1 MERADFESFVIEAVK
16 DLPKYFKEKMENIS
30 IIVEDFP
37 SFDIQKQMGH
47 GPYGLLG
54 IYQGVPYR
62 KRGFWYGNVMPDKII
77 IFQKPIEN
85 IAKTDEEIKV
95 WVRKVVMHEIG
106 HYYGLSEDELR
117 KAGV

>member
-1 MERADFESFVIEAVK
+1 MERIKFEAFVVEAVK
-16 DLPKYFKEKMENIS
+16 SVPRFFKEKLENIS

-37 SFDIQKQMGH
+37 SLEIQSQMRH

-77 IFQKPIEN
+77 IYQKPIEN
-85 IAKTDEEIKV
+85 IAKTEEEIKDL
-95 WVRKVVMHEIG
+95 VRKVVMHEIG
-106 HYYGLSEDELR
+106 HYYGLSDAELR